1 MLSPVRRVSFTGEW
15 KELRDYTKL
24 YLLLSLSPSSNLFLF
39 LSLDGPVLIHTTF
52 GDLLR
57 SLDPPVDFHSPELIT
72 MSREGFIVI
81 NYDKG
86 NVAAYTIN
94 GKKLRHETHN
104 DNLQVRQA

>member
-1 MLSPVRRVSFTGEW
+1 MDAEEKKGHQ
-15 KELRDYTKL
+15 KG
-24 YLLLSLSPSSNLFLF
+24 YLVP
-39 LSLDGPVLIHTTF
+39 DGPVLIHTTF

-57 SLDPPVDFHSPELIT
+57 SLDPPAEFHSPELIT

-104 DNLQVRQA
+104 DNLQVSSYRFLFIL

>member
-1 MLSPVRRVSFTGEW
+1 MLSWDLLSPVRRVSFTIERSSQIS
-15 KELRDYTKL
+15 LLSTT
-24 YLLLSLSPSSNLFLF
+24 YLSLSLSLSPPLA
-39 LSLDGPVLIHTTF
+39 DGPVLIHTTF

-104 DNLQVRQA
+104 DNLQVR